1 MNTCEFNTYNLIKT
15 VETVIVKYKSSN
27 TRLKS
32 GVKKKIISL
41 NRFNGLISLLTLYI
55 NQKKYLEE
63 KMRKIIIA
71 GNWKMNNDLTQT
83 EKLIV
88 HLKNLLQNEKPNCDV
103 VVCPPYTSLSEA
115 SKLLKGSQIKLGAQN
130 MHFEENGAFTGE
142 VSALMLKSVGCE
154 YVILGHS
161 ERRHIFGESNEMI
174 NKKIKK
180 ALSAGLKPIFC
191 VGELLEER
199 ENGTTNDVVKK
210 QILKGLAEIS
220 ADDMKNIIV
229 AYEPVWA
236 IGTGKTASPAQAQEV
251 HEFIR
256 DLVEITY
263 SLEIAN
269 DLVIQ
274 YGGSVKPDNAK
285 ELISQKDIDGALVG
299 GACLKADSFVG
310 IIKGA

>member
-1 MNTCEFNTYNLIKT
+1 MRKT
-15 VETVIVKYKSSN
+15 V
-27 TRLKS
+27 
-32 GVKKKIISL
+32 
-41 NRFNGLISLLTLYI
+41 
-55 NQKKYLEE
+55 
-63 KMRKIIIA
+63 IA
-71 GNWKMNNDLTQT
+71 GNWKMNNDLKES

-88 HLKNLLQNEKPNCDV
+88 ELKNLLQNEKPNCDV
-103 VVCPPYTSLSEA
+103 IVCPPYTSLSEA

-142 VSALMLKSVGCE
+142 VSASMLKSVGCE

-161 ERRHIFGESNEMI
+161 ERRHIFGESNEII

-256 DLVEITY
+256 DLIEITY